1 MEANI
6 LIKQGNIVTAQNV
19 FVADIA
25 VRDERIIAIGTGLP
39 ESDADRII
47 DADGLFVL
55 PGVVDPH
62 THIQLDT
69 GIYRTADDWAVGT
82 RVAAAG
88 GVTTVIDF
96 ATQFPGQTVREGIR
110 DRHDEVGDKALIDYS
125 LHCMLTDLPAG
136 DAELRQWHIDLLELG
151 VPASKLYTTYR
162 PNYYQDDANL
172 LRAFRAAAATG
183 VLTMMHAENDAMVS
197 AETARLV
204 AAGQTGLA
212 YHGSARPALAEAEA
226 VHRLLFLA
234 EAAKAPLYVVH
245 SSTAQAVT
253 LIGRARRRGQPVM
266 AESCPQYLFL
276 DEDLY
281 AGPHPE
287 RVIMQPPLRSR
298 ENVAQEQTLL
308 QQGWINSIGTDH
320 CEYTLAQKTAVNDFT
335 KTPGGIPGLETSLP
349 LLFTFAR
356 NGHLLLTRLVQLM
369 ATNPAHIFGLFP
381 RKGTL
386 QPGSDADMVLYDP
399 NGTRTIT
406 AGTLHGVSGYTPYE
420 GMPVSGR
427 VRMTISRGRIV
438 YDDGAF
444 PTTGGGHFVPGTPV
458 PPAELPW

>member
-6 LIKQGNIVTAQNV
+6 LIKQGRIITGQGA

-25 VRDERIIAIGTGLP
+25 IRDEQIAAIGTGLP
-39 ESDADRII
+39 EKETDRVI

-55 PGVVDPH
+55 PGAVDPH

-69 GIYRTADDWAVGT
+69 GIYRTADDWAIGT

-96 ATQFPGQTVREGIR
+96 ATQFPGQTVQEGVR
-110 DRHDEVGDKALIDYS
+110 ARHDEIGDKALIDYG
-125 LHCMLTDLPAG
+125 LHCMLTDLPAS
-136 DAELRQWHIDLLELG
+136 DAELRQWHADLLELG

-162 PNYYQDDANL
+162 PNYYQDDDNL

-183 VLTMMHAENDAMVS
+183 VLTMMHAENDAIVS

-204 AAGQTGLA
+204 TAGQTGLA
-212 YHGSARPALAEAEA
+212 FHGTARPALAEAEA

-234 EAAKAPLYVVH
+234 AAARAPLYVVH

-253 LIGRARRRGQPVM
+253 LIGQARRQGQPAI

-276 DEDLY
+276 DESVY

-287 RVIMQPPLRSR
+287 RAIMQPPLRSR
-298 ENVAQEQTLL
+298 ENVAREQALL

-320 CEYTLAQKTAVNDFT
+320 CEYTLAQKTAVDDFT
-335 KTPGGIPGLETSLP
+335 KTPGGIPSLETSLP
-349 LLFTFAR
+349 LLFTFASS
-356 NGHLLLTRLVQLM
+356 GKLPLTRLVQLIS
-369 ATNPAHIFGLFP
+369 TNPARIFGLYP
-381 RKGTL
+381 RKGAL
-386 QPGSDADMVLYDP
+386 QPGSDADIVLYDP
-399 NGTRTIT
+399 SGMQMIT
-406 AGTLHGVSGYTPYE
+406 AGALHGVSGYTPYE
-420 GMPVSGR
+420 GMQVTGR

-444 PTTGGGHFVPGTPV
+444 PTSGGGRFVPGTPV
-458 PPAELPW
+458 ETAALPW